1 MNGPVRII
9 QVFGRLNRGGA
20 ESVIMNLYRNI
31 DRDKVQFDF
40 IVHTEQ
46 KCDYDDEILLMG
58 GKIYSVPQFKGLN
71 FFDYC
76 HKWNLFFKT
85 HPEYK
90 IIHSHISSTAA
101 IFLLIAKFYRLF
113 TISHSHNISSG
124 KGYNAVVKDV
134 MQLPLRYICNYY
146 MACSLEAGIWLY
158 GDNIVKGDKFKILK
172 NALSLKEFFF
182 DEEKRN
188 LIRNQLNIR
197 DNQKVLIHVG
207 RFHYQK
213 NHEFLIDLFALTVKE
228 NSDFLLILVGDGE
241 LKLKIMEKVNELK
254 IQDNVIFL
262 GVRQD
267 IPDLLI
273 AADIFVFPSHFEGL
287 GVVLIEAQV
296 SGLPC
301 LISDKIPNEA
311 IVSNLIYTQTL
322 KSSAAEWTKNI
333 KKISLNHKERKTEI
347 TEKMLNYDIQ
357 LTSKWLIDF
366 YTSILNERDKDE

>member
-241 LKLKIMEKVNELK
+241 LKLKIMEKVNELN